1 MTSMTD
7 LGTMATSDA
16 FAPVV
21 TALGSPGF
29 AGALVAAL
37 NRIVRVDHLCLMR
50 FDGGLRAPVL
60 ESASWRGG
68 EHVAE
73 VQRAY
78 LDGYYRS
85 DPNLRLA
92 GSAALR
98 DGIGVV
104 RLNRD
109 DVRDAAYRMECYV
122 RPGLLERLTVAS
134 LSEGRLYCLNLYR
147 RGEGGCFAENEI
159 EVTVGLSRLLAAL
172 AAKHAGMVG
181 MLLRSRDR
189 GDRIA
194 ALTARLHAL
203 HGGLTR
209 RELDVLA
216 RALLGMT
223 SEGIALDLGI
233 RVNSVLT
240 YRKRAYGRL
249 KVSGQAELF
258 SLCLG

>member
-1 MTSMTD
+1 MTD
-7 LGTMATSDA
+7 LEMVASSDA

-21 TALGSPGF
+21 TALGSPTF
-29 AGALVAAL
+29 ASALIAAL
-37 NRIVRVDHLCLMR
+37 NQIVRVDHVCLMR

-68 EHVAE
+68 EHVAQ

-85 DPNLRLA
+85 DPNLHLA
-92 GSAALR
+92 GSALLR

-109 DVRDAAYRMECYV
+109 DVHDAAYRMDCYT
-122 RPGLLERLTVAS
+122 RPGVCERLTVAS
-134 LSEGRLYCLNLYR
+134 FGDGRLYCLNLYR
-147 RGEGGCFAENEI
+147 REESGCFGACEI
-159 EVTVGLSRLLAAL
+159 NAVEGLSRLLAAL
-172 AAKHAGMVG
+172 ATKHAGTVG

-249 KVSGQAELF
+249 KVTGQAELF